1 MTDVLFCHAEERSIY
16 YTSGLLNA
24 DRFFAI
30 AQNDSY
36 FYYSHICSVMIEE
49 KIYIKNK
56 KAYFEYHIL
65 DKYVAGI
72 KLLGTEI
79 KSIREGKA
87 NINDAF
93 CTFINE
99 QLYVRNLHI
108 AEYSYG
114 SFYNHEAKRDRVLLL
129 NKKELK
135 KLQTRG
141 EEKGLTIVPL
151 ALFIS
156 ERGFAK
162 LEIGLAQ
169 GKKTFDKRETL
180 KERDTKVE
188 MDRAMKR

>member
-1 MTDVLFCHAEERSIY
+1 
-16 YTSGLLNA
+16 
-24 DRFFAI
+24 
-30 AQNDSY
+30 
-36 FYYSHICSVMIEE
+36 MIEN

-56 KAYFEYHIL
+56 KAYFEYSIL

-72 KLLGTEI
+72 KLLGTQI

-93 CTFINE
+93 CSFINE

-108 AEYSYG
+108 SEYSFG

-129 NKKELK
+129 NK
-135 KLQTRG
+135 
-141 EEKGLTIVPL
+141 KGLTIVPL

-162 LEIGLAQ
+162 LEIALAQ
-169 GKKTFDKRETL
+169 GKKTFDKRETM

-188 MDRAMKR
+188 LDRA

>member
-1 MTDVLFCHAEERSIY
+1 MSKD
-16 YTSGLLNA
+16 N
-24 DRFFAI
+24 
-30 AQNDSY
+30 
-36 FYYSHICSVMIEE
+36 
-49 KIYIKNK
+49 IYIKNK
-56 KAYFEYHIL
+56 RAYFEYFIS

-87 NINDAF
+87 NLNDAF
-93 CTFINE
+93 CTFIDN

-108 AEYSYG
+108 SEYSFG

-135 KLQTRG
+135 KLQTKG
-141 EEKGLTIVPL
+141 EEKGFTIVPL

-162 LEIGLAQ
+162 LEVGLAQ
-169 GKKTFDKRETL
+169 GKKLFDKRDTM
-180 KERDTKVE
+180 KERDTKLE

>member
-1 MTDVLFCHAEERSIY
+1 MSQE
-16 YTSGLLNA
+16 N
-24 DRFFAI
+24 
-30 AQNDSY
+30 
-36 FYYSHICSVMIEE
+36 
-49 KIYIKNK
+49 IYIKNK
-56 KAYFEYHIL
+56 KAYFEYIIL

-87 NINDAF
+87 NLNDAF
-93 CTFINE
+93 CTFISG
-99 QLYVRNLHI
+99 QLFVRNLHI
-108 AEYSYG
+108 AEFYKYSKVSYKT
-114 SFYNHEAKRDRVLLL
+114 NHKKRDRVLLL
-129 NKKELK
+129 QKKELK
-135 KLQTRG
+135 KLLTRG

-180 KERDTKVE
+180 KERDVKVE

>member
-1 MTDVLFCHAEERSIY
+1 LHLC
-16 YTSGLLNA
+16 NA
-24 DRFFAI
+24 M
-30 AQNDSY
+30 AQEN
-36 FYYSHICSVMIEE
+36 
-49 KIYIKNK
+49 IYIKNK

-65 DKYVAGI
+65 DKYTAGI

-79 KSIREGKA
+79 KSIRDGKA
-87 NINDAF
+87 NLNDAF

-108 AEYSYG
+108 AEYSFG

-156 ERGFAK
+156 DRGFAK
-162 LEIGLAQ
+162 LEIALAQ
-169 GKKTFDKRETL
+169 GKKTFDKRETM
-180 KERDTKVE
+180 KERDTKIE
-188 MDRAMKR
+188 LDRVMKR

>member
-1 MTDVLFCHAEERSIY
+1 MSD
-16 YTSGLLNA
+16 
-24 DRFFAI
+24 D
-30 AQNDSY
+30 
-36 FYYSHICSVMIEE
+36 

-56 KAYFEYHIL
+56 KAYFEYTIL

-87 NINDAF
+87 NLNDAF
-93 CTFINE
+93 CTFIDE

-108 AEYSYG
+108 SEYSYG

-141 EEKGLTIVPL
+141 EEKGLTIIPL
-151 ALFIS
+151 ALFI
-156 ERGFAK
+156 
-162 LEIGLAQ
+162 
-169 GKKTFDKRETL
+169 
-180 KERDTKVE
+180 RDLL
-188 MDRAMKR
+188 

>member
-1 MTDVLFCHAEERSIY
+1 MSQDL
-16 YTSGLLNA
+16 
-24 DRFFAI
+24 
-30 AQNDSY
+30 
-36 FYYSHICSVMIEE
+36 
-49 KIYIKNK
+49 YIKNK
-56 KAYFEYHIL
+56 KAYFEYAIL

-87 NINDAF
+87 NLNDAF
-93 CTFINE
+93 CTFIDN

-108 AEYSYG
+108 SEYSHG

-151 ALFIS
+151 AMFIN

-169 GKKTFDKRETL
+169 GKKTFDKRETM
-180 KERDTKVE
+180 KERDTKIE

>member
-1 MTDVLFCHAEERSIY
+1 M
-16 YTSGLLNA
+16 A
-24 DRFFAI
+24 D
-30 AQNDSY
+30 
-36 FYYSHICSVMIEE
+36 E

-56 KAYFEYHIL
+56 KAYFEYTIL
-65 DKYVAGI
+65 DKYIAGI

-79 KSIREGKA
+79 KSIRSGKA
-87 NINDAF
+87 NLNDAF
-93 CTFINE
+93 CTFIDG
-99 QLYVRNLHI
+99 QLYVRALHI
-108 AEYSYG
+108 SEYTFG

-141 EEKGLTIVPL
+141 EEKGLTIIPL

-169 GKKTFDKRETL
+169 GKKTYDKRETL

-188 MDRAMKR
+188 MDRALKR

>member
-1 MTDVLFCHAEERSIY
+1 MNQD
-16 YTSGLLNA
+16 
-24 DRFFAI
+24 
-30 AQNDSY
+30 
-36 FYYSHICSVMIEE
+36 
-49 KIYIKNK
+49 IYIKNK

-72 KLLGTEI
+72 QLLGTEI
-79 KSIREGKA
+79 KSIRQGKA

-93 CTFINE
+93 CTFIND

-108 AEYSYG
+108 SEYTFG

-135 KLQTRG
+135 KLKDKG
-141 EEKGLTIVPL
+141 EEKGFTIVPL

-162 LEIGLAQ
+162 LKIGLGQ
-169 GKKTFDKRETL
+169 GKKLYDKRETM
-180 KERDTKVE
+180 KE
-188 MDRAMKR
+188 

>member
-1 MTDVLFCHAEERSIY
+1 MD
-16 YTSGLLNA
+16 
-24 DRFFAI
+24 
-30 AQNDSY
+30 QN
-36 FYYSHICSVMIEE
+36 
-49 KIYIKNK
+49 IYIKNK

-65 DKYVAGI
+65 DKYIAGI

-114 SFYNHEAKRDRVLLL
+114 SFYNHEAKRDRILLL

-169 GKKTFDKRETL
+169 GKKTFDKRETM
-180 KERDTKVE
+180 KERDSKIELSRVL
-188 MDRAMKR
+188 KQ